1 MAEISPEVDRNMVA
15 GQVDENGLVWFDV
28 TNVPFDLYGFYATN
42 PFKRLPE
49 DVAEATNPGVKR
61 NNFHT
66 AGGRVRFSTN
76 STRISV
82 RVTMPYVTKFVHMPI
97 TGSSSFDLYIDT
109 EYGSKYR
116 GCYKPEVTIT
126 DGFTGLIKVPKTDKA
141 IYYTINFPLYSPV
154 SKLEIG
160 LDAGSVLGHGM
171 KYLPILPIVYYGS
184 SITQGACASRPGL
197 CYEAIISRRLNVDH
211 VNLGFSGN
219 ARAEEPI
226 INYMKTMK
234 MSCFVSDYDH
244 NAPNADYLLE
254 THYRMYETI
263 RAEQPDLPYI
273 MVSRPDFI
281 FSPTES
287 VKRRR
292 IVEDSFRKARENGD
306 KNVYYIDGDGICR
319 GADED
324 SCSVDGTHPNDIGFM
339 KMADSIGR
347 TIRRAMRKGFAADNG
362 EE

>member
-1 MAEISPEVDRNMVA
+1 MAEYNKEVDRNMIA
-15 GQVDENGLVWFDV
+15 EKPDENGLVWFDV
-28 TNVPFDLYGFYATN
+28 TNEPFDLYGFYGTK
-42 PFKRLPE
+42 PFMRLPE
-49 DVAEATNPGVKR
+49 DVARATNPGVLH
-61 NNFHT
+61 NNTHT

-76 STRISV
+76 SPRIAI
-82 RVTMPYVTKFVHMPI
+82 RVSCPYITKFAHMPL

-116 GCYKPEVTIT
+116 ACYKPDVSVT
-126 DGFTGLIKVPKTDKA
+126 DGFTSSVKLPNNGILT
-141 IYYTINFPLYSPV
+141 YFTINFPLYTPV
-154 SKLEIG
+154 TKLEIG
-160 LDAGSVLGHGM
+160 IDAGSELGHGM
-171 KYLPILPIVYYGS
+171 KYLPVLPVVFYGS

-197 CYEAIISRRLNVDH
+197 CYEAIISRRLNIDH

-226 INYMKTMK
+226 VNYMKDMK

-244 NAPNADYLLE
+244 NAPNAEYLDS
-254 THYRMYETI
+254 THRRMYEII
-263 RAEQPDLPYI
+263 RGAQPDIPYI

-281 FSPTES
+281 FNPGES
-287 VKRRR
+287 IKRRR
-292 IVEDSFRKARENGD
+292 VVEDTFRFARANGD

-324 SCSVDGTHPNDIGFM
+324 CCSVDGTHPNDIGFM

-347 TIRRAMRKGFAADNG
+347 IIRRAMRKGFAG
-362 EE
+362 IEEE